1 MFAYDDAVAERFPT
15 IRAGVIHASRLSNG
29 SSPRE
34 LLEEYRAEQ
43 QATSERL
50 KTTTIADL
58 PQVAAWRRVFTGF
71 GAKPTQFRN
80 AAEALLRRLA
90 KHGAIPTI
98 NTLVDIGNLIS
109 IRYAMPVAVFDQA
122 NIASGSTTVCFATGS
137 ELFTD
142 LGSTDIVHPD
152 PGEVIFVDS
161 DNVVSARRWCWRQSA
176 QSATS
181 TTTQN
186 ALIVI
191 EGHHDTARQ
200 DVESA
205 LTDLSSLLASHQPH
219 GQVESYVLSST
230 NPRTGT
236 SAGVEK
242 ASR

>member
-1 MFAYDDAVAERFPT
+1 MFAYDHAVTKRYPT
-15 IRAGVIHASRLSNG
+15 IRAGVIHATKLANG
-29 SSPRE
+29 PSSPE
-34 LLEEYRAEQ
+34 LLDEYRAEQ

-50 KTTTIADL
+50 KATAIADL

-80 AAEALLRRLA
+80 AAESLLRRLA
-90 KHGAIPTI
+90 KHGDIPTI
-98 NTLVDIGNLIS
+98 NTLVDIGNLVS
-109 IRYAMPVAVFDQA
+109 IRYAMPVATFDQA
-122 NIASGSTTVCFATGS
+122 NVAGSTTLRFATGA

-142 LGSTDIVHPD
+142 LGSTDSVSPD

-181 TTTQN
+181 TTTVE
-186 ALIVI
+186 ALIIV
-191 EGHHDTARQ
+191 EGHHDTAGQ

-205 LTDLSSLLASHQPH
+205 LTDLTSLLASHQPQ
-219 GQVESYVLSST
+219 GQIESYVLSPT

-236 SAGVEK
+236 SEGVENT
-242 ASR
+242 SW